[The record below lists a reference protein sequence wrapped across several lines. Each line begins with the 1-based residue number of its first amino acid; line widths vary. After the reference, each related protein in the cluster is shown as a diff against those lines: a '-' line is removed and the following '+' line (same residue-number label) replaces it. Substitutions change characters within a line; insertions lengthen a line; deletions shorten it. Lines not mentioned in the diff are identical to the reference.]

1 MFTADSLQSRWY
13 VVCGN
18 HDHYGN
24 ASAEVAYTARSKR
37 WYMPDFYYT
46 EVSVC
51 LCLLHSS
58 KLTVWFNTS
67 DTMDTSGTSD
77 TMDITDTMDT
87 AAIYCRTAMTWLDRL
102 RQMCSVKV

>member
-1 MFTADSLQSRWY
+1 MLVTIKHHGSKLILPQNVFTADSLQSRWY

-24 ASAEVAYTARSKR
+24 ASAQVAYTALSKR

-58 KLTVWFNTS
+58 KLT
-67 DTMDTSGTSD
+67 
-77 TMDITDTMDT
+77 
-87 AAIYCRTAMTWLDRL
+87 L
-102 RQMCSVKV
+102 